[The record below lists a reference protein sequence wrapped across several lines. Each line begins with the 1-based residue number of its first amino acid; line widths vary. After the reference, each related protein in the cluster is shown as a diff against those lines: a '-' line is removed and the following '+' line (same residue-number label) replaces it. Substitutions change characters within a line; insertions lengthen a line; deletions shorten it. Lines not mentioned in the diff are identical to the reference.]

1 MIVSKTIQIFE
12 SSNMVLFIDTNVGFL
27 QAVPKGAIR
36 VYPFQTPDV
45 GFRFVDIRSNQTI
58 AQINDWAQV
67 KDSNDLPWGSSFLDT
82 LQKLCIFFEIST
94 GTALEDAVDVS
105 YDNTVSLLAA
115 TNVQAAIDEI
125 VADKTESYN
134 YSQSQWSKTLLAP
147 VPLNNGQTANGFT
160 FFSDLTD
167 RVENGCTSYNEF
179 LISFTRKLTLSG
191 NNGTANINI
200 GGVNYL
206 ATYNT
211 SLTQT
216 AADFVSTNRA
226 SIKSATGIKIASVG
240 AEIRFGYT
248 STTSLN
254 LITITNV
261 SGALNG
267 TFIASIGDH
276 ILIPYIGEPYEGY
289 RINHNFR
296 VNFDIAIGT
305 AQTLALSLRR
315 WTDDSVIGSEIPI
328 NRSPD
333 VAGNQENFVS
343 YTSGANDPFVTGGFY
358 FALRNNSGSNVSFEG
373 TVGILIQNYFQIP
386 TKF

>member
-1 MIVSKTIQIFE
+1 MLVSKTIQIFE

-67 KDSNDLPWGSSFLDT
+67 KDENDLPWGSSFLDT
-82 LQKLCIFFEIST
+82 LQKLCIF
-94 GTALEDAVDVS
+94 LELYDGASAVDIS
-105 YDNTVSLLAA
+105 YDNTVSLLTA

-134 YSQSQWSKTLLAP
+134 FSQSQWGRTLLSP
-147 VPLNNGQTANGFT
+147 VPLSNGDTANGFT

-167 RVENGCTSYNEF
+167 RVANGCTAYNMF
-179 LISFTRKLTLSG
+179 FISFTRKLTLSG
-191 NNGTANINI
+191 NNGTANINV
-200 GGVNYL
+200 GGVDYL

-216 AADFVSTNRA
+216 AADFVSTNST
-226 SIKSATGIKIASVG
+226 SILSATGIKIASVG
-240 AEIRFGYT
+240 SEIRFGYT

-261 SGALNG
+261 SGALDG
-267 TFIASIGDH
+267 TFVASIGDH
-276 ILIPYIGEPYEGY
+276 IIIPYIGEPYEGY

-296 VNFDIAIGT
+296 VNFDIATGT
-305 AQTLALSLRR
+305 LQTLALSLRR
-315 WTDDSVIGSEIPI
+315 WADDSVIGSEIPI
-328 NRSPD
+328 NRSQD

-343 YTSGANDPFVTGGFY
+343 YTAGANDPFVTGGFY
-358 FALRNNSGSNVSFEG
+358 FALRNNSGANINIDG

-386 TKF
+386 TNF